1 MTFLKSWTFWIP
13 TLVPQGLLCLG
24 TWLTHLITVF
34 PTCEVSAISMQRAL
48 PLACTHAL
56 WESCLQ
62 QGSLPLSLLMSLL
75 HCLPHWLL
83 HPHVGLYR
91 FQLILERLL
100 CSGHE
105 VLRSLVQFSSA
116 GTVSRPSIWGSCDPT
131 KVPVPV
137 SFPVLFGNPAVLYVL
152 AFVLVYSSASYQLLT
167 FKISLV
173 FKMIFKPELLHSIS
187 NTGSSIS

>member
-1 MTFLKSWTFWIP
+1 MPYLSQTVTLSQFPLLPSPAPLYLGSTSFFAFACVMTFLKSWTFWIP

-116 GTVSRPSIWGSCDPT
+116 GTVSRPSI
-131 KVPVPV
+131 
-137 SFPVLFGNPAVLYVL
+137 
-152 AFVLVYSSASYQLLT
+152 
-167 FKISLV
+167 
-173 FKMIFKPELLHSIS
+173 
-187 NTGSSIS
+187 